1 MDWSDRLR
9 GHWPEY
15 VMEAIGL
22 GLFMIAA
29 AGCASLL
36 QHPASPVRHAIEDG
50 FTRRVLMGLAMGA
63 TATALIYSPLGARSG
78 AHINPA
84 TTLAFLRLGRIHP
97 VDAAAYI
104 VAQFVGGAA
113 GITVAALLLQPWIAA
128 PSVNY
133 VATLPG
139 AAGSMAAF
147 AAEATIAFL
156 LISIVLAL
164 GAHARWAPR
173 TGLAVGL
180 VVALFIAVEDPLSGM
195 SMNPARSLGP
205 ALYAAQANT
214 LWIYFLA
221 PPLGMLL
228 AAEAFL
234 RRTRPR
240 AAGCAKLHHPTHVRC
255 IFCGST
261 PHATHT

>member
-1 MDWSDRLR
+1 
-9 GHWPEY
+9 
-15 VMEAIGL
+15 MEALGL

-29 AGCASLL
+29 AAFASLL
-36 QHPASPVRHAIEDG
+36 QHPGSPVRHAVDHDLA
-50 FTRRVLMGLAMGA
+50 RRALMGLAMGA
-63 TATALIYSPLGARSG
+63 TAVALIYSPLGARSG

-97 VDAAAYI
+97 VDAAAYV
-104 VAQFVGGAA
+104 VAQFAGGLA
-113 GITVAALLLQPWIAA
+113 GIAVAAALLRPWIAA
-128 PSVNY
+128 PAVNY

-139 AAGSMAAF
+139 AWGSAAAF
-147 AAEATIAFL
+147 AGETAIAFA
-156 LISIVLAL
+156 LIAIVLTVS
-164 GAHARWAPR
+164 AHARWARR
-173 TGLAVGL
+173 TGLVVGL
-180 VVALFIAVEDPLSGM
+180 MVALFITVEDPLSGM

-205 ALYAAQANT
+205 ALLAGQAST

-228 AAEAFL
+228 AAEAFAW
-234 RRTRPR
+234 RTRGE

-255 IFCGST
+255 IFCGSA

>member
-1 MDWSDRLR
+1 
-9 GHWPEY
+9 
-15 VMEAIGL
+15 MEALGL

-29 AGCASLL
+29 AAFASLL
-36 QHPASPVRHAIEDG
+36 QHPASPVRRAIEDG
-50 FTRRVLMGLAMGA
+50 LIRRVLMGLAMGT

-104 VAQFVGGAA
+104 VAQFAGGLA
-113 GITVAALLLQPWIAA
+113 GITIAAFLLQPWIAA
-128 PSVNY
+128 SSVNY

-139 AAGSMAAF
+139 AWGSVAAF

-164 GAHARWAPR
+164 TAHARWAPR
-173 TGLAVGL
+173 TGLVVGL

-195 SMNPARSLGP
+195 SMNPARSFGP
-205 ALYAAQANT
+205 ALYAAQAAT

-221 PPLGMLL
+221 PPFGMLL
-228 AAEAFL
+228 AAETFL
-234 RRTRPR
+234 RRTRGR
-240 AAGCAKLHHPTHVRC
+240 AAGCAKLHHPAHVRC
-255 IFCGST
+255 IFCGGASHV
-261 PHATHT
+261 PHS